1 MYVQEYGTIKQGEPQ
16 SRDCDNLYASWDS
29 LMFEEIGYIHTESGM
44 VHKPVIQSAVTTQK
58 ESSCQKKQRSSRK
71 NRKKGSQNAQPE

>member
-1 MYVQEYGTIKQGEPQ
+1 
-16 SRDCDNLYASWDS
+16 
-29 LMFEEIGYIHTESGM
+29 M